1 MHTLVLAILLQIS
14 VLHPLKLFVGYT
26 KSFNPALLLMACCL
40 FGSGMHTFGIV
51 ANPQDIAPSHAGS
64 VFGIM
69 NAGGAIPGTFI
80 FVLFF
85 LTGVTSSFTLAVLL
99 TTVAMFAKSFHSF
112 GSGISPLDIA
122 PKHAGFVHGIVNS
135 AGSFAGKER

>member
-1 MHTLVLAILLQIS
+1 MHTLVLAFLLQIS

-80 FVLFF
+80 FVLFSYRRH
-85 LTGVTSSFTLAVLL
+85 LII
-99 TTVAMFAKSFHSF
+99 HSRC
-112 GSGISPLDIA
+112 
-122 PKHAGFVHGIVNS
+122 S
-135 AGSFAGKER
+135 ADDRGNVCQELS